1 MPEER
6 AVSVRVVADLGL
18 FDVVMMGL
26 GAMIGTSIYVLLGG
40 AALVGG
46 VAVGWALLLN
56 GGLVLLTAIAYVELG
71 AVMPRAGGGY
81 AWVKEGLPPPFGFSL
96 FYLRSV
102 APPRIKTADIY
113 KGVMPFVGVQ
123 LIALLLVV
131 CYPQLVTMLND
142 KTPQGNAGRIEINI
156 PAGEMPGKPDGLT
169 QEEKSA
175 ADIERMLREEK

>member
-1 MPEER
+1 
-6 AVSVRVVADLGL
+6 
-18 FDVVMMGL
+18 
-26 GAMIGTSIYVLLGG
+26 
-40 AALVGG
+40 
-46 VAVGWALLLN
+46 
-56 GGLVLLTAIAYVELG
+56 
-71 AVMPRAGGGY
+71 
-81 AWVKEGLPPPFGFSL
+81 
-96 FYLRSV
+96 
-102 APPRIKTADIY
+102 
-113 KGVMPFVGVQ
+113 MPFVGVQ